1 MNKQLAQLVME
12 RIEILAAFSEE
23 PGRLTRPSFTGALRQ
38 ANNQVSAWMQAA
50 GMTTYEDGIG
60 NLIGHYPAD
69 RSNAKAF
76 ILGSHL
82 DSVRDAGKYDGPL
95 GVLVALV
102 AVEQLHQRGVRLPFA
117 IEIMAFAD
125 EEGLRFQKS
134 FLGSSVVAG
143 RFDPQ
148 WLALTDADGITL
160 DAAIQT
166 FGGDLSTLEQ
176 DAKNPAS
183 LLGYC
188 EVHIEQGPVL
198 EAQNLPVG
206 IVTAIAGSGRVNL
219 RFDGTAG
226 HAGTTPM
233 DRRRDAL
240 CAAAEFVLAAE
251 TLASGQPGMVATVGK
266 ITVQPGASNVIPG
279 CAQLS
284 LDLRHPDN
292 VLRDEALLQAR
303 TLAEQISAKRG
314 VALEWN
320 VVQANPATLCSPK
333 LNGRLARAIES
344 AGYSV
349 IELPSMAGHD
359 AISLAA
365 ITDTA
370 MLFVRCK
377 DGISHNPAESVTT
390 EDVAVSIEVISR
402 LLELLAQE

>member
-1 MNKQLAQLVME
+1 
-12 RIEILAAFSEE
+12 
-23 PGRLTRPSFTGALRQ
+23 
-38 ANNQVSAWMQAA
+38 
-50 GMTTYEDGIG
+50 
-60 NLIGHYPAD
+60 
-69 RSNAKAF
+69 
-76 ILGSHL
+76 
-82 DSVRDAGKYDGPL
+82 
-95 GVLVALV
+95 
-102 AVEQLHQRGVRLPFA
+102 
-117 IEIMAFAD
+117 
-125 EEGLRFQKS
+125 
-134 FLGSSVVAG
+134 
-143 RFDPQ
+143 
-148 WLALTDADGITL
+148 
-160 DAAIQT
+160 
-166 FGGDLSTLEQ
+166 
-176 DAKNPAS
+176 
-183 LLGYC
+183 
-188 EVHIEQGPVL
+188 
-198 EAQNLPVG
+198 
-206 IVTAIAGSGRVNL
+206 
-219 RFDGTAG
+219 
-226 HAGTTPM
+226 
-233 DRRRDAL
+233 
-240 CAAAEFVLAAE
+240 
-251 TLASGQPGMVATVGK
+251 
-266 ITVQPGASNVIPG
+266 
-279 CAQLS
+279 LS

>member
-12 RIEILAAFSEE
+12 RIEILAEFSVE
-23 PGRLTRPSFTGALRQ
+23 PGRLTRPSFTDALRQ

-95 GVLVALV
+95 GILVALA
-102 AVEQLHQRGVRLPFA
+102 AVEELHQRGMRLPFA

-134 FLGSSVVAG
+134 FVGSSVIAG

-148 WLALTDADGITL
+148 WLALTDADGATL
-160 DAAIQT
+160 EAAIQA
-166 FGGDLSTLEQ
+166 FGGDLSMLEQ
-176 DAKNPAS
+176 DAKNPVT

-188 EVHIEQGPVL
+188 EVHIEQGPLL

-206 IVTAIAGSGRVNL
+206 IVTAIAGSGRANL

-233 DRRRDAL
+233 DRRYDAL

-251 TLASGQPGMVATVGK
+251 ALASSQPGMVATVGK
-266 ITVQPGASNVIPG
+266 IAVQPGASNVIPG

-292 VLRDEALLQAR
+292 TLRDEALLQAR

-320 VVQANPATLCSPK
+320 VVQANPTTLCSPK
-333 LNGRLARAIES
+333 LNGLLARAIETT
-344 AGYSV
+344 GHSV

-359 AISLAA
+359 AISLAT
-365 ITDTA
+365 ITDAA

-402 LLELLAQE
+402 LLELLAHE